1 MEKHISGG
9 AGQRVLI
16 NGDVS
21 SLGKPGSPNKS
32 AKLEDRVKEKCR
44 EKGWESWAASD
55 QVVFL
60 R

>member
-21 SLGKPGSPNKS
+21 SLGMPGAPNKS
-32 AKLEDRVKEKCR
+32 AKLEDRVKEKC
-44 EKGWESWAASD
+44 
-55 QVVFL
+55 
-60 R
+60 